1 MRNRRL
7 ARPLSC
13 LAFLLAAVPGCQ
25 ALHDYR
31 PVSVQARDAE
41 TKQPIPGA
49 QVRISY
55 PLTEHAVAPA
65 DSTGITGVDGVA
77 QLRAAPYGHAGI
89 SVETTAPGYMFEN
102 KTVTVQAVQEIEA
115 PSFFGKDAPR
125 PVNFVVEMYAE
136 PHPTVEL
143 VVPAGFRG
151 LIKAAMQFRDDA
163 PCAPGQRTFT
173 YDVQPS
179 GSVQIIGPPLL
190 RRVLAP
196 DFRAK
201 SPDGTPLPG
210 HPENAN
216 LGFWWLRSEGNTQFF
231 WVGTQLEYD
240 NIHHADERQGTGEPK
255 VSSTPKAAG
264 RGGHRGGKGNP
275 SGDQSAGQA
284 TLYPD
289 SSGTSP

>member
-1 MRNRRL
+1 MQNRRL

-13 LAFLLAAVPGCQ
+13 LAFLLAAASGCQ

-49 QVRISY
+49 QVHISY

-65 DSTGITGVDGVA
+65 DSSGTTGADGVA
-77 QLRAAPYGHAGI
+77 LLRAAPYGHAGI
-89 SVETTAPGYMFEN
+89 AVQATAPGYMFEN
-102 KTVTVQAVQEIEA
+102 KTLTVEAVQAIEP
-115 PSFFGKDAPR
+115 PSFFCNDSPR
-125 PVNFVVEMYAE
+125 PVSFVVDMYAE
-136 PHPTVEL
+136 PHPSVEL
-143 VVPAGFRG
+143 VVPTGYRG
-151 LIKAAMQFRDDA
+151 LIKAEMQFRDDA
-163 PCAPGQRTFT
+163 ACAPGQRTFT

-179 GSVQIIGPPLL
+179 GSAQVIGPPLL

-196 DFRAK
+196 DFHAK
-201 SPDGTPLPG
+201 FSDGTPLTG

-216 LGFWWLRSEGNTQFF
+216 LGFWWLRSEGNTQIF

-240 NIHHADERQGTGEPK
+240 NIHHASEREGTGEPR

-275 SGDQSAGQA
+275 TGEQSGNPA

-289 SSGTSP
+289 TGGTSP